1 MSDFDEQIT
10 ASVLSIGD
18 VLGENDKSIEKKQTA
33 KIEPSPSI
41 LEQDQKCCEID
52 NKDELWE
59 TARAN
64 LIARGCPEKIADQ
77 SKYLIP
83 HEIEQIKKRRKL
95 I

>member
-41 LEQDQKCCEID
+41 LEQHPKSCEND
-52 NKDELWE
+52 NELWE